1 MNGQCSRACLIGTF
15 SGLLLLWSVGLQ
27 AAAVD
32 VNDDGRALIAQASQ
46 SYAEEMRER
55 PIVTDQAYLSYL
67 QKVVKNLQGGDKPPA
82 GVVPRITIIDA
93 PTPQVYSYTD
103 GNLVITTA
111 AVLSADNEAQ
121 LAALLSH
128 EMAHIINGHY
138 LLLYQEIKAA
148 ERKQRLMATAGVL
161 FGAMLDSAVDYVA
174 DVESAKQA
182 DRVMKG
188 EDTYLSAMK
197 SQAKIGA
204 AQGTYYGMKEA
215 IANIPEEDAGGD
227 RIDPRQRFEVAAD
240 IQGMVLLARAGYDPR
255 QASAAWQNV
264 LDLTSSLNRAEEQG
278 LGDMAEQLRQM
289 QAMMRMFQQQMRT
302 SLGQSG
308 LTRTIADTP
317 PSRPAL
323 LDGYVGLEEVRE
335 SLNGGHGEQGVK
347 DYQAFIR
354 KVLMPR
360 AKRLM
365 EDEMYQQAETDYRN
379 LYRKGFCEAPVLYGM
394 AKCSLGDFAFAA
406 TEGQKKEAEK
416 LYRQATQKDRK
427 YPEPWKALGELYE
440 DWERYDDAVAAY
452 QGYLETAPSAP
463 DRKKIQRKIK
473 SLKRK
478 AEL

>member
-1 MNGQCSRACLIGTF
+1 MNEPCSRAYLIGTI
-15 SGLLLLWSVGLQ
+15 SVLLLLWTVGGQ
-27 AAAVD
+27 AAPIE
-32 VNDDGRALIAQASQ
+32 VNDDGRALIAQAAQ
-46 SYAEEMRER
+46 SYAEEMRAR

-67 QKVVKNLQGGDKPPA
+67 QQVVKKLQGSDQPPA

-121 LAALLSH
+121 LAALLAH
-128 EMAHIINGHY
+128 EMAHIMNGHY

-148 ERKQRLMATAGVL
+148 ERQQRYMATAGAI

-197 SQAKIGA
+197 SQATIGA

-215 IANIPEEDAGGD
+215 IAAIPEEDAQGD

-264 LDLTSSLNRAEEQG
+264 LNLTNSLNRAEEQG

-289 QAMMRMFQQQMRT
+289 QAMMRLFQQQMRT

-323 LDGYVGLEEVRE
+323 VDGYVNLTEVRE
-335 SLNGGHGEQGVK
+335 SLNGGHGDQGVK

-354 KVLMPR
+354 KILLPR
-360 AKRLM
+360 AERLM

-379 LYRKGFCEAPVLYGM
+379 LYRKGFREAPVLYGL
-394 AKCSLGDFAFAA
+394 AKCALGDFAFAA
-406 TEGQKKEAEK
+406 TEGQKKEAES
-416 LYRQATQKDRK
+416 LYREAAQKDRR
-427 YPEPWKALGELYE
+427 YAAPWKALGALYE

-452 QGYLETAPSAP
+452 QGYLKAAPSAA